1 MDQQTLLTIGKR
13 LKELEKLFN
22 NLSIAD
28 INNQSKLR
36 GKNKILL
43 DHFEN
48 SKSKIINKDEIAE
61 IIWDNPD
68 VTDWAINQVIS
79 RFRKKLKKLGI
90 NPKRLE
96 TINNRG
102 YMWN

>member
-48 SKSKIINKDEIAE
+48 NKSKIINKDEIAG
-61 IIWDNPD
+61 IIP
-68 VTDWAINQVIS
+68 
-79 RFRKKLKKLGI
+79 
-90 NPKRLE
+90 
-96 TINNRG
+96 
-102 YMWN
+102 M